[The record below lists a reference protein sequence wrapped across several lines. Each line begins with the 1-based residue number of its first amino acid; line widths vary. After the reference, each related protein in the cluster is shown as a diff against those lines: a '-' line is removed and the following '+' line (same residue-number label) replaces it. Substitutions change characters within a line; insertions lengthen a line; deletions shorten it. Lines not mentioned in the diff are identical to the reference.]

1 MSSKPMHSTSGLDA
15 TAVGMHTPTRPLP
28 EVFAMPQSPADEIRH
43 KLLGAW
49 SLVSWESFSD
59 HGTQSYPLGEDAVGQ
74 LMYDDTGSVSAQL
87 VRLNQQRFQ
96 SDDWRQARPD
106 EMCAAWLNYF
116 GYFGTFTIDT
126 DNDTVTHHI
135 ESGWF
140 PNLIGTGQIRHY
152 RFDGDDRLVLDADT
166 AWDNVRIVWQRIK
179 PTIA

>member
-1 MSSKPMHSTSGLDA
+1 
-15 TAVGMHTPTRPLP
+15 
-28 EVFAMPQSPADEIRH
+28 
-43 KLLGAW
+43 
-49 SLVSWESFSD
+49 
-59 HGTQSYPLGEDAVGQ
+59 
-74 LMYDDTGSVSAQL
+74 MYDDTGRVSAQL
-87 VRLNQQRFQ
+87 VRPNQQRFQ

-152 RFDGDDRLVLDADT
+152 RFGDDRLGLDADT